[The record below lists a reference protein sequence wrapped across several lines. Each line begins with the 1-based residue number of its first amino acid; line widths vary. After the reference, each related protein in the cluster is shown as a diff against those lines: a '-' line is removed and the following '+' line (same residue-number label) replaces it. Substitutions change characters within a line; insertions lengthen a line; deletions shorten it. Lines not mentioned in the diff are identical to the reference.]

1 MVENERKDDNTGD
14 SRGKSPKKLRVLLRT
29 FGCQMNEYDSEVI
42 RAILGQEGYTFCD
55 SPQDADIVILN
66 TCAVRETAHRKVIG
80 HIHALHHLRKDK
92 PVVLGILGCMATNMH
107 EELLSNTALK
117 INFIAGPDSYRR
129 LPELLTQALNT
140 GTPIADIEF
149 DERENYSGINPDRV
163 SRVNAW
169 VAVTRGCDNFCA
181 FCVVPYTRGRERS
194 RALADII
201 AETET
206 LAADG
211 YKQVTLLGQ
220 NVNSYRDNGTGF
232 AGLLQAVSRVRK
244 IERVRFMSPHP
255 KDFPDDL
262 IDVVAREPKVCKH
275 VHLPL
280 QAGNS
285 RVLKLINRTYTQED
299 FLALVRK
306 IRGRIPDISLSTD
319 IIVGFPT
326 ETAAEFE
333 DTVRVM
339 ETVEFD
345 SAFIFKYSPRQGTIA
360 QKRYPDDVPEEEKTE
375 RIVRLNAIQKEISLQ
390 RNRRH
395 IGKILP
401 VLIEGRASRTPSCDW
416 QARTDGNT
424 IVIIPAQPGLV
435 PGDII
440 PARITGATPHALK
453 GDMAPP

>member
-1 MVENERKDDNTGD
+1 M
-14 SRGKSPKKLRVLLRT
+14 LLRT

-285 RVLKLINRTYTQED
+285 RVLKLMNRTYTQED

>member
-1 MVENERKDDNTGD
+1 MTN
-14 SRGKSPKKLRVLLRT
+14 KSDTQMKVFLAT
-29 FGCQMNEYDSEVI
+29 YGCQMNEYDSEII
-42 RAILGQEGYTFCD
+42 RAILGPAGYTFCD
-55 SPQDADIVILN
+55 SPQEADIVLLN
-66 TCAVRETAHRKVIG
+66 TCAVRENAHRKVIG
-80 HIHALHHLRKDK
+80 HIHALHHMRKGR
-92 PVVLGILGCMATNMH
+92 PFLLGVLGCMAENMH
-107 EELLSNTALK
+107 EKLLANPALK
-117 INFIAGPDSYRR
+117 IDLVAGPDSYRR
-129 LPELLTQALNT
+129 LPELLARFAEGGRPVADTQL
-140 GTPIADIEF
+140 DIS
-149 DERENYSGINPDRV
+149 ENYTGIAPDRV

-169 VAVTRGCDNFCA
+169 VAITRGCDNFCT

-194 RALADII
+194 RALPDII
-201 AETET
+201 AETEK
-206 LAADG
+206 LAANG

-232 AGLLQAVSRVRK
+232 AGLLQAVSRVRG

-262 IDVVAREPKVCKH
+262 IDIIAREPKVCKH

-285 RVLKLINRTYTQED
+285 RVLKLMNRTYTQEN
-299 FLALVRK
+299 FLALVRE
-306 IRGRIPDISLSTD
+306 IRGRVPDIGLSTD

-333 DTVRVM
+333 DTARVM

-345 SAFIFKYSPRQGTIA
+345 SAFIFKYSPRQGTVA

-375 RIVRLNAIQKEISLQ
+375 RIVRLNAIQKKISLQ

-401 VLIEGRASRTPSCDW
+401 VLMEGLASRAPACNW

-424 IVIIPAQPGLV
+424 IVIIPGQPGLA

-440 PARITGATPHALK
+440 PARITDATPHALK
-453 GDMAPP
+453 GEIAPP

>member
-285 RVLKLINRTYTQED
+285 RVLKLMNRTYTQED

>member
-1 MVENERKDDNTGD
+1 
-14 SRGKSPKKLRVLLRT
+14 
-29 FGCQMNEYDSEVI
+29 MNEYDSEVI

-285 RVLKLINRTYTQED
+285 RVLKLMNRTYTQED